1 MKRLL
6 LLILVF
12 LPILASA
19 ETASDVQN
27 SGCLNKTQEEKNPT
41 IVLTKEGSVLSV
53 QLLNYES
60 YDAATDFNVTSSIS
74 NDDPYSVTINVAP
87 IIPGG
92 TQVEWDWVCLFN
104 VSFTIRDLE
113 PNRFYL
119 NCWWYKGMVELT
131 EGEPMVLEYKIEN
144 VNIDGIS
151 FKLLKAMHKAM
162 LMRWTT
168 TEEELNIPS
177 EVNYEGETYTV
188 MGIDKDA
195 FWNLDHATKVTIPK
209 TIRSMNLD
217 SDNSIYANPFREC
230 KSLKWIE
237 VEDGCPLFSSDD
249 GVLFAEDNTMLLGY
263 PIASSRETYTVPE
276 GVTKIRSG
284 AFHHN
289 MYLRKL
295 VIPERVTNLGWH
307 LFNDTKSLEEL
318 YIRGV
323 IEPECMS
330 DLFGGMDTKVAVY
343 VQPSE
348 VEKFKAVYKGPVYPL
363 PDDTDDSD
371 YLPFVEEGKEWHVV
385 RSTSG
390 PDHVYE
396 VDFYLPSG
404 IEEIYGNNYYKMKVS
419 IKNTVFETYL
429 LREEDRKIYI
439 FDDDTQKEYLVFDY
453 SLKEG
458 DTYETYSYEEQKMV
472 TYKVLSVGDYTEG
485 PQVKCYRNDEQANNG
500 TTQYRYLRKWTVCRT
515 DNEMLQK
522 TWIEGVGSLEGP
534 LANLYDERPIS
545 SVSYLAYVQYN
556 ENDYLYLPFT
566 INDEFGQVHGC
577 NLPKGKE
584 DYFDWEDW
592 HHQLSYELEGDR
604 LHVYGK
610 AILNCGLNYYACF
623 IEEQTDD
630 PLVRKLHFEM
640 QGGGPSAN
648 CMGLY
653 ETDFYVSGF
662 DPNINYIVVDNLEE
676 EHPVINKT
684 QQSNYVPFVEKNK
697 QWHVV
702 ESYAYND
709 AYGNTSYGG
718 SDSRFWM
725 EEEVERDGKSY
736 VHARRYLDALCEVQE
751 TGLFR
756 EENRRVYKYDE
767 KAGRDIMLYDF
778 SLKEGDTFTYE
789 FGVDQPVNCKVLKQ
803 GSLEDGP
810 QIASSCTLT
819 PDGTLEIKYR
829 WLNTWTIGR
838 ENESG
843 EYEEFATWVE
853 GVGALENV
861 FGLISNSIG
870 KFSYDLAYVERI
882 DYETGYRQ
890 NGYLPFSFHTISMHG
905 CNLQTGESNE
915 EYDDRLHHLTYE
927 LEGDRLHIYGDMYIQ
942 CGSNNY
948 AYFVEKP
955 TDDPLMHMIEFIPR
969 EVYPVA
975 DCMGH
980 HHTDFYVPG
989 FDPNL
994 NYYVLDDREDEKHP
1008 VINKM
1013 AYRPMI
1019 EDGKVWKVGS
1029 SSSGNPVKLVE
1040 YYYFDGDTIIDG
1052 KNCKQMMCQ
1061 RYVSPDYPDYAVIM
1075 QYPLLQYVGAWYEED
1090 KKVYTYD
1097 ATNKLFK
1104 MMYDFSLD
1112 ANDTLRIDN
1121 FPYVIG
1127 TRKTGGMKGFKGVY
1141 REVWECGDGENTYR
1155 CAPWLEGVGGV
1166 YGPPTTNVFNVELGD
1181 PAWFLMS
1188 CIVGDEVIYLNDE
1201 YEDEATP
1208 EGAKKGR
1215 FDFSHTI
1222 KEKPRAPMR
1231 EGNSQELYGEY
1242 NELQLCINLNPLDD
1256 AYLVS
1261 ITDESGKVVYEKSI
1275 NAGNI
1280 VGLNIDISNYTEGR
1294 YTVTMENSQE
1304 SFTGEFDVQTTGISL
1319 TPALSQREGAIYN
1332 LQGQRLKSLQKG
1344 LNIVNGRKFVVK

>member
-19 ETASDVQN
+19 QTASDVQN

-92 TQVEWDWVCLFN
+92 MQVEWDWVCLFN

-151 FKLLKAMHKAM
+151 FKLLKVMHKAM

-237 VEDGCPLFSSDD
+237 VEDGCSLFSSDD

-276 GVTKIRSG
+276 CVTKIRSG

-295 VIPERVTNLGWH
+295 VIPEGVTNLGWH

-371 YLPFVEEGKEWHVV
+371 YLPLVEESKHWHVV

-396 VDFYLPSG
+396 VEFYLPSG
-404 IEEIYGNNYYKMKVS
+404 IEEIYGNNYYKMKVN

-439 FDDDTQKEYLVFDY
+439 FDADRQEEYLMFDY

-485 PQVKCYRNDEQANNG
+485 PQVKCYRDDEQANNG

-566 INDEFGQVHGC
+566 INDVFGQVHGC

-610 AILNCGLNYYACF
+610 AILNCGSNYYACF

-630 PLVRKLHFEM
+630 PLVHKLHFEM
-640 QGGGPSAN
+640 QGFGPSAN

-662 DPNINYIVVDNLEE
+662 DPNINYIVIDNLE
-676 EHPVINKT
+676 
-684 QQSNYVPFVEKNK
+684 
-697 QWHVV
+697 
-702 ESYAYND
+702 
-709 AYGNTSYGG
+709 
-718 SDSRFWM
+718 
-725 EEEVERDGKSY
+725 
-736 VHARRYLDALCEVQE
+736 
-751 TGLFR
+751 
-756 EENRRVYKYDE
+756 DE
-767 KAGRDIMLYDF
+767 
-778 SLKEGDTFTYE
+778 
-789 FGVDQPVNCKVLKQ
+789 
-803 GSLEDGP
+803 
-810 QIASSCTLT
+810 
-819 PDGTLEIKYR
+819 
-829 WLNTWTIGR
+829 
-838 ENESG
+838 
-843 EYEEFATWVE
+843 
-853 GVGALENV
+853 
-861 FGLISNSIG
+861 
-870 KFSYDLAYVERI
+870 
-882 DYETGYRQ
+882 
-890 NGYLPFSFHTISMHG
+890 
-905 CNLQTGESNE
+905 
-915 EYDDRLHHLTYE
+915 
-927 LEGDRLHIYGDMYIQ
+927 
-942 CGSNNY
+942 
-948 AYFVEKP
+948 
-955 TDDPLMHMIEFIPR
+955 
-969 EVYPVA
+969 
-975 DCMGH
+975 
-980 HHTDFYVPG
+980 
-989 FDPNL
+989 
-994 NYYVLDDREDEKHP
+994 HP

-1019 EDGKVWKVGS
+1019 EDGKVWVVKVVSDGW
-1029 SSSGNPVKLVE
+1029 PTEEWIE
-1040 YYYFDGDTIIDG
+1040 YYYFDGDTIVDG
-1052 KNCKQMMCQ
+1052 QAAKRMLCDRTASRQDTNGE
-1061 RYVSPDYPDYAVIM
+1061 
-1075 QYPLLQYVGAWYEED
+1075 YVGAWYEQD
-1090 KKVYTYD
+1090 KKVYF
-1097 ATNKLFK
+1097 AGNGKQQFELL
-1104 MMYDFSLD
+1104 YDF
-1112 ANDTLRIDN
+1112 TLS
-1121 FPYVIG
+1121 
-1127 TRKTGGMKGFKGVY
+1127 TGDK
-1141 REVWECGDGENTYR
+1141 
-1155 CAPWLEGVGGV
+1155 
-1166 YGPPTTNVFNVELGD
+1166 
-1181 PAWFLMS
+1181 
-1188 CIVGDEVIYLNDE
+1188 
-1201 YEDEATP
+1201 
-1208 EGAKKGR
+1208 
-1215 FDFSHTI
+1215 
-1222 KEKPRAPMR
+1222 
-1231 EGNSQELYGEY
+1231 
-1242 NELQLCINLNPLDD
+1242 
-1256 AYLVS
+1256 
-1261 ITDESGKVVYEKSI
+1261 
-1275 NAGNI
+1275 
-1280 VGLNIDISNYTEGR
+1280 
-1294 YTVTMENSQE
+1294 
-1304 SFTGEFDVQTTGISL
+1304 
-1319 TPALSQREGAIYN
+1319 
-1332 LQGQRLKSLQKG
+1332 
-1344 LNIVNGRKFVVK
+1344 

>member
-1 MKRLL
+1 MTSIGESAFEGCSGLTSITIPNGVTYIRERAFYFCTSLTSLTIPKSVTEIGSAAFEGCNLKTIVVENGNSVYDSREDCNAIIKTNENELYYGFVNST
-6 LLILVF
+6 IPNSVVS
-12 LPILASA
+12 IRASA
-19 ETASDVQN
+19 FQNCSGLTSIIIPSSVTSIGERAFKDCRDLVSITIPNSVTRIGSSAFRNCRSLTSVTIGSKVNYIGTRAFQDCKELTDVYCYAEN
-27 SGCLNKTQEEKNPT
+27 VPKTQEPT
-41 IVLTKEGSVLSV
+41 
-53 QLLNYES
+53 
-60 YDAATDFNVTSSIS
+60 FR
-74 NDDPYSVTINVAP
+74 
-87 IIPGG
+87 G
-92 TQVEWDWVCLFN
+92 T
-104 VSFTIRDLE
+104 T
-113 PNRFYL
+113 
-119 NCWWYKGMVELT
+119 
-131 EGEPMVLEYKIEN
+131 IEN
-144 VNIDGIS
+144 VTLHVPAASLGTYQATEPWKN
-151 FKLLKAMHKAM
+151 FKEIVAL
-162 LMRWTT
+162 
-168 TEEELNIPS
+168 
-177 EVNYEGETYTV
+177 
-188 MGIDKDA
+188 
-195 FWNLDHATKVTIPK
+195 
-209 TIRSMNLD
+209 
-217 SDNSIYANPFREC
+217 
-230 KSLKWIE
+230 
-237 VEDGCPLFSSDD
+237 
-249 GVLFAEDNTMLLGY
+249 
-263 PIASSRETYTVPE
+263 PE
-276 GVTKIRSG
+276 
-284 AFHHN
+284 N
-289 MYLRKL
+289 
-295 VIPERVTNLGWH
+295 
-307 LFNDTKSLEEL
+307 
-318 YIRGV
+318 
-323 IEPECMS
+323 
-330 DLFGGMDTKVAVY
+330 
-343 VQPSE
+343 
-348 VEKFKAVYKGPVYPL
+348 
-363 PDDTDDSD
+363 DTDDSD
-371 YLPFVEEGKEWHVV
+371 YLPFVEESKQWHVV

-404 IEEIYGNNYYKMKVS
+404 IEEIYGNNYYKMKVN
-419 IKNTVFETYL
+419 IKNTEFESYL

-439 FDDDTQKEYLVFDY
+439 FDADRQEEYLMFDY

-522 TWIEGVGSLEGP
+522 TWIEGVGSLEEP

-684 QQSNYVPFVEKNK
+684 QQSNYIPFVEKNK

-702 ESYAYND
+702 ESYAYDD

-803 GSLEDGP
+803 GLLEDGP

-942 CGSNNY
+942 CGPNNY

-1127 TRKTGGMKGFKGVY
+1127 TRKTGGIKGFKGVY

-1231 EGNSQELYGEY
+1231 REAEASEMKSLYGEY
-1242 NELQLCINLNPLDD
+1242 TERQLCINLNPLDD
-1256 AYLVS
+1256 AYSVC
-1261 ITDESGKVVYEKSI
+1261 ITDESGNVVYEKSI
-1275 NAGNI
+1275 NTGNI

-1294 YTVTMENSQE
+1294 YTVTVENSQE
-1304 SFTGEFDVQTTGISL
+1304 SFTGEFEVQTTGISL

-1332 LQGQRLKSLQKG
+1332 LQGQRLRSLQKG